1 MIIAV
6 TGGSGRLGR
15 SVVAHL
21 TQAGHDVV
29 SIDIKAPTDVPGR
42 HMECDLTDRDA
53 TLRTFQAIGPDAV
66 VHLAAI
72 AVPFTAPEHELLAI
86 NTSLAM
92 SVLDAT
98 LAVGCPRLLIAS
110 SPTVIGYGA
119 PDGWTPHYL
128 PLDEDHPLEPWHA
141 YALSKVAVEALVAM
155 AARRD
160 HDQLRI
166 SAFRPCYVIA
176 PEEWAG
182 APTQQGHTV
191 EERLAD
197 PALSAVALFNY
208 VDARDAAEF
217 VRLWLTRDDAPNGG
231 VYFVGAAD
239 SLVREPVGEAL
250 VRHVPTTADAAA
262 GLEPHAPVFSST
274 RAERE
279 LGWKPQRSWRAE
291 LMTNKEE
298 ARRA

>member
-1 MIIAV
+1 MIVAV

-15 SVVAHL
+15 SVVAGL
-21 TQAGHDVV
+21 VAAGHDVV
-29 SIDIKAPTDVPGR
+29 SVDLETPTDLPGR
-42 HMECDLTDRDA
+42 HMVCDLLDRDA
-53 TLRTFQAIGPDAV
+53 TALAFRTIEPDAV

-72 AVPFTAPEHELLAI
+72 AVPFTAPEHELLAV
-86 NTSLAM
+86 NTALAM

-98 LAVGCPRLLIAS
+98 LEVGCPRLLIAS

-141 YALSKVAVEALVAM
+141 YALSKVAVESLVAM

-160 HDQLRI
+160 HDRLRI

-176 PEEWAG
+176 PEEWEG

-217 VRLWLTRDDAPNGG
+217 VRLWLMRDDAPNGG

-239 SLVREPVGEAL
+239 SLVRESVGEAL
-250 VRHVPTTADAAA
+250 ARHVPNTADAVV
-262 GLEPHAPVFSST
+262 GLAPNAPVFSST
-274 RAERE
+274 RAERDF
-279 LGWKPQRSWRAE
+279 GWKPQRSWRTE
-291 LMTNKEE
+291 LITHKEE
-298 ARRA
+298 ASRA